1 MRRWVL
7 PALLLLTGGA
17 GAADGEYLFRAAGC
31 LACHTQENGAALAG
45 GRAFDTPYGTF
56 YSPNI
61 TPDPETGIGR
71 WSRAQFVAALRH
83 GTAPDGSAYYPV
95 FPYTSYRLMSET
107 DAGAIFDYL
116 KTLPATRQA
125 NRDHELP
132 WWLARW
138 MMKLWQWWVLDEP
151 PAPPADSQLS
161 RGHYLVN
168 ALGHCGECHTPRK
181 LAGLMDHTR
190 FLSGTSDGPEG
201 EKIPN
206 ITPHR
211 DHGIGKWDADDL
223 EYFLETGELPD
234 GDYTGSLMAEVVD
247 NTTGRLNTSDRRA
260 MARYLLSLPAL
271 PGP

>member
-1 MRRWVL
+1 MRQWAL
-7 PALLLLTGGA
+7 PVLLLLSRGA
-17 GAADGEYLFRAAGC
+17 GAADGEYLFHAAGC
-31 LACHTQENGAALAG
+31 LACHTREDGAPLTG
-45 GRAFDTPYGTF
+45 GRAFETPYGTF

-61 TPDPETGIGR
+61 TPHEATGIGHWTR
-71 WSRAQFVAALRH
+71 EQFIAALRQ
-83 GTAPDGSAYYPV
+83 GLAPDGSAYFPV
-95 FPYTSYRLMSET
+95 FPYTSYRLMDEA

-125 NRDHELP
+125 NRAHELP

-138 MMKLWQWWVLDEP
+138 MMEIWQWWMLEDP
-151 PAPPADSQLS
+151 PPPPNDPQLT

-181 LAGLMDHTR
+181 LAGLMDHTN
-190 FLSGTSDGPEG
+190 FLAGTLDGPDG

-211 DHGIGKWDADDL
+211 EHGIGKWDIDDL

-234 GDYTGSLMAEVVD
+234 GDYTGSLMAEVID
-247 NTTGRLNTSDRRA
+247 NSTGRLSVPDRRA
-260 MARYLLSLPAL
+260 MARYLLSLPSL